1 MQQEMKYIYMV
12 YQKGSFSKAAQALYM
27 TQPALSIAVQRV
39 ENEIGMPIFRRDHQ
53 PLELTEAGRVYIAK
67 IQEIQ
72 FLEYQ
77 LEQQLG
83 DLSRLKTGRLRLGGS
98 HYLNSYV
105 LPPVLAAYREKWPGI
120 RLELKEA
127 SSAELLPMLKDNLI
141 DLTFTVSSSA
151 KDPFHRISA
160 FEDRVLLAVPASL
173 PVNGRLAA
181 HAMTASDVLKGV
193 HLTEAVPAADIACF
207 SDTPFL
213 LLTPGNNLYSRAVS
227 IFQDRGVTPPVVMEV
242 SQLVTAFHLCG
253 AGLGATFISDRLVTV
268 PDDRVLYYRLDS
280 PLTSRHFDI
289 VIPGKTY
296 VSVAQKAFVE
306 LFTGYYQPAGSG
318 TAPKGETPS

>member
-83 DLSRLKTGRLRLGGS
+83 DLSQLKTGRLRLGGS

-151 KDPFHRISA
+151 KDPFYRISA

-227 IFQDRGVTPPVVMEV
+227 IFQDRGVTPPRCHG
-242 SQLVTAFHLCG
+242 SL
-253 AGLGATFISDRLVTV
+253 
-268 PDDRVLYYRLDS
+268 
-280 PLTSRHFDI
+280 
-289 VIPGKTY
+289 
-296 VSVAQKAFVE
+296 
-306 LFTGYYQPAGSG
+306 PAGHRLSPVRRRSWG
-318 TAPKGETPS
+318 HVYQRPAGHRSR